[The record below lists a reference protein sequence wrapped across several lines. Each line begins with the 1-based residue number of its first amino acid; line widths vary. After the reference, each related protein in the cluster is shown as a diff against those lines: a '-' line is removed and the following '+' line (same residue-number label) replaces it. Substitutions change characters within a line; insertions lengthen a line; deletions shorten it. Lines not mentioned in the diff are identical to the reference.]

1 MRIAIFLQNLNFEAF
16 QSATTVREVLL
27 FNVRDTVIDA
37 IGVDRLLL
45 ANVDYLLLWLLSHK
59 VETVYLDRPE
69 PSLKANLE
77 RAGLAVKFLKEIKEN
92 PVYRAFLIGGL
103 S

>member
-1 MRIAIFLQNLNFEAF
+1 MRIAIFLQNLNLEAF
-16 QSATTVREVLL
+16 QSATKVREVLL

-59 VETVYLDRPE
+59 VEMVYMDPE
-69 PSLKANLE
+69 PPLKETLE
-77 RAGLAVKFLKEIKEN
+77 RAGLAVKSLMEIKDN
-92 PVYRAFLIGGL
+92 PMCRAFLVGCP